1 MEVGQMAKFEAKVLR
16 HKRPMTEGA
25 RLLSIRDF
33 AEQMG
38 CSISLA
44 RKLCYGRKV
53 AHVKFCKNLMVPVSE
68 VDRLIEANLTPALS
82 GTE

>member
-1 MEVGQMAKFEAKVLR
+1 MLKTEEANAVR
-16 HKRPMTEGA
+16 HRRASTDGAA
-25 RLLSIRDF
+25 RLLSIREF

-53 AHVKFCKNLMVPVSE
+53 AHVKFCRNLMVPASE
-68 VDRLIEANLTPALS
+68 VDRLISENITPAES
-82 GTE
+82 VCA

>member
-1 MEVGQMAKFEAKVLR
+1 MPRLVQAVR
-16 HKRPMTEGA
+16 HKRLAIEGGA
-25 RLLSIRDF
+25 KLLSIRDF

-53 AHVKFCKNLMVPVSE
+53 ASVKFSRNLMVLASE
-68 VDRLIEANLTPALS
+68 VDRLISENVRPALS
-82 GTE
+82 NAD

>member
-1 MEVGQMAKFEAKVLR
+1 MPKLVQAISAIDRGAK
-16 HKRPMTEGA
+16 
-25 RLLSIRDF
+25 LLSIRAF

-53 AHVKFCKNLMVPVSE
+53 AHVKFCKNLMVPASE
-68 VDRLIEANLTPALS
+68 VDRLIEANLTPALN

>member
-1 MEVGQMAKFEAKVLR
+1 MPKLDQREGSSAKCAK
-16 HKRPMTEGA
+16 
-25 RLLSIRDF
+25 LLSIRDF

-53 AHVKFCKNLMVPVSE
+53 AHVKFSKNLMVPASE
-68 VDRLIEANLTPALS
+68 VDRLIAENLTPAVL
-82 GTE
+82 

>member
-1 MEVGQMAKFEAKVLR
+1 MLKPEADVSRNRKAF
-16 HKRPMTEGA
+16 TDGAA
-25 RLLSIRDF
+25 RLLSIREF

-53 AHVKFCKNLMVPVSE
+53 AHVKFCRNLMVPSTE
-68 VDRLIEANLTPALS
+68 VDRLIAENLTPAES
-82 GTE
+82 VSV

>member
-1 MEVGQMAKFEAKVLR
+1 MPELVQDVLR
-16 HKRPMTEGA
+16 QKRSVIQGGA
-25 RLLSIRDF
+25 KLLSIRDF

-53 AHVKFCKNLMVPVSE
+53 AHVKFCKNLMVPASE
-68 VDRLIEANLTPALS
+68 VDRLIEANLTPALT

>member
-1 MEVGQMAKFEAKVLR
+1 MPKLDAKVLQHR
-16 HKRPMTEGA
+16 RPVTEGGA

-33 AEQMG
+33 AGQMG

-53 AHVKFCKNLMVPVSE
+53 AHVKFCKNLMVPATE
-68 VDRLIEANLTPALS
+68 VDRLIAENLTPAES
-82 GTE
+82 VCA